1 MIRRCFAVFFGLAVA
16 LSWTP
21 PLCAAVSTLQPAHSC
36 CQAPAA
42 PKDAGSPCCCRPLDG
57 DVPHSEVL
65 VPSFPDALIGGAAV
79 VARRAVVVSDVVCVA
94 APRCLDASPPAPT
107 GLSPPASV

>member
-1 MIRRCFAVFFGLAVA
+1 MA
-16 LSWTP
+16 LSWTT
-21 PLCAAVSTLQPAHSC
+21 PLCAAVSAQESAHAC
-36 CQAPAA
+36 CQAPST

-57 DVPHSEVL
+57 DVPRSEVL
-65 VPSFPDALIGGAAV
+65 VPSSLDVIIHGAIV
-79 VARRAVVVSDVVCVA
+79 VVRRAVVVRDVVWAA